1 VFSKLIHPFVVR
13 CSYEKIKATFMNEL
27 RTSKKIKIFI
37 DKYPL
42 VGPMFW
48 LISIQYF
55 IVMSLVAW
63 AWPTHYS
70 ALDNTISDLG
80 NTACGIYSGRYVCS
94 PQHVWMNASFIAL
107 GITMIFGSALIYHE
121 FRKNVGSLVGFS
133 FMGLAGF
140 GLILVGI
147 FAENTISSLH
157 IIGAALPF
165 VIGNLAL
172 IILGITL
179 DLPKWLKLFSV
190 IAGIVSLA
198 AFILFVSHNYLD
210 LGIGGMERLAAHP
223 QTIWLIVFG
232 LYMSRNR
239 FKNIYSKS

>member
-1 VFSKLIHPFVVR
+1 
-13 CSYEKIKATFMNEL
+13 MNEL

-147 FAENTISSLH
+147 FAENTISSL
-157 IIGAALPF
+157 
-165 VIGNLAL
+165 L

-210 LGIGGMERLAAHP
+210 LGIGGMERLATHP